1 MKRKALCS
9 VICTVLVLLLAVTL
23 LVACNDKGGDG
34 GTYTI
39 TFQDGTNVVY
49 KAEVKAGAALTAED
63 IPLGPDH
70 AGQTFMGWYI
80 GSLKVDVGY
89 TPTASRT
96 AVASYVNGTVGVKHS
111 VTVRNTGDF
120 TVNGLAAEGYEANAP
135 VSFTIE
141 VTDPDKI
148 VGDVISDDVVINA
161 TGSSYTFTMPDKDV
175 SIAVVLKSADDEA
188 TKYTVTVS
196 NESADFTVT
205 GLDRLGYA
213 EGDEVVFHVEVNAA
227 QMALDEVT
235 SVSDIEIVDL
245 GDGYFSF
252 TMIDSNIYLIVLLK
266 STAPEDTL
274 YQVSYAASSE
284 YTIGGLAEDGYKA
297 GATVTFTVAV
307 NNSEKYL
314 QSVDSEEVSIHG
326 INGMARTYQFTMP
339 AKAVTIV
346 ITLATK
352 QAESNDIQLWMYGD
366 LYTGGMRTLYA
377 HLADKYKGQ
386 DLVWSS
392 SDESVAY
399 VSDSLTLQGNMPDT
413 ILVGQ
418 SVGTVTITCALAED
432 ESVYAEYFVNV
443 KGVSNGTALSAE
455 LYAQLQGSLKLKGT
469 ETWLNYSEDYY
480 NSGYKPAVERVQELT
495 LIWEDM
501 GVDLSDDVWDI
512 PDTTDAFQFEARDK
526 ESQKVT
532 WARKYVTDGRYV
544 CDEYLDWNNNIAKE
558 AHNFGDEYEAYYAY
572 WLNST
577 YTNIFT
583 SYDDISAANWVSFD
597 DGHTYHFI
605 GSPSGVEMQTIC
617 VQLWQSDLLTD
628 DLYFTVENGEIT
640 KITGIIDPMRSL
652 ADEIEGEEITMKYG
666 NELVYTFSDKGT
678 AKITH
683 IEPYPH
689 ETFHDG
695 IKTAIENMA
704 ELHNYKAVITYGNTQ
719 STYIFTEDAIDIT
732 TKDNIYT
739 TRSGIHKE
747 GDNKYYEYTVKD
759 GQVWMTKHHN
769 TDWDKDGNGNP
780 ITRYPTFKFAA
791 EIFGQKAGADGV
803 YVSRNP
809 DSGFFTYMGYISTAF
824 TYNTDWTKPVEIT
837 LSGNYLGSASTTVRW
852 YGDDLN
858 ISIVYSEFNT
868 ASIDLNYAEAKDE
881 PDPTSWKDANSD
893 LWEDMQ
899 AWNFPDIPY
908 VQPHNT
914 MDGYFA
920 QHGWKSG
927 VGWSRDYGEHFAYF
941 STVDFQTEQDRDQ
954 FVADYVAAL
963 KAEGYTPCAEK
974 DPVKGYDMYQRGDVK
989 IAIGV
994 PHANL
999 GDGYLMYV
1007 EIGVYSDQLAY
1018 PTDNSDW

>member
-23 LVACNDKGGDG
+23 LVACNGDGDGG

-80 GSLKVDVGY
+80 GSLKVEVGY

-111 VTVRNTGDF
+111 VTVRNEGDF

-148 VGDVISDDVVINA
+148 VSAVLSDDVVINA
-161 TGSSYTFTMPDKDV
+161 AGSGYTFTMPDKDV

-188 TKYTVTVS
+188 TKYNVEVY

-205 GLDRLGYA
+205 GLDRSGYA
-213 EGDEVVFHVEVNAA
+213 EGDQVIFHIEVNAA
-227 QMALDEVT
+227 NMALDEVT

-252 TMIDSNIYLIVLLK
+252 TMIDSNIYLVVRLK

-274 YQVSYAASSE
+274 YQVTYATSSE

-307 NNSEKYL
+307 NNREKYL
-314 QSVDSEEVSIHG
+314 QSVTSEEVAIQSV
-326 INGMARTYQFTMP
+326 NGMARTYQFTMP

-399 VSDSLTLQGNMPDT
+399 VSNYLTLQGNMPDT
-413 ILVGQ
+413 ILVGEG
-418 SVGTVTITCALAED
+418 VGTATITCALAED
-432 ESVYAEYFVNV
+432 ESVYTEYVVQV
-443 KGVSNGTALSAE
+443 KGVANGTALSAD
-455 LYAQLQGSLKLKGT
+455 LYSQLQGSLRMEGT
-469 ETWLNYSEDYY
+469 DRRLNYSEDYY
-480 NSGYKPAVERVQELT
+480 NIGYQPELERLTYLT

-501 GVDLSDDVWDI
+501 GIDLSQETWEI
-512 PDTTDAFQFEARDK
+512 PDTTDAFQFAEYSQFDK
-526 ESQKVT
+526 EKQNPTYFK
-532 WARKYVTDGRYV
+532 KYVTNGRYV
-544 CDEYLDWNNNIAKE
+544 CDEYIDWNNNLSKE
-558 AHNFGDEYEAYYAY
+558 VHDFGDKDESYYMY

-583 SYDDISAANWVSFD
+583 SYDEISAANWVSFD
-597 DGHTYHFI
+597 GGNTYHFI

-617 VQLWQSDLLTD
+617 VQLYQADLLTD
-628 DLYFTVENGEIT
+628 DLYFTVENGQIT

-652 ADEIEGEEITMKYG
+652 TDEIEGNDINMKYG
-666 NELVYTFSDKGT
+666 REIVYELFDKGT
-678 AKITH
+678 ATIDH
-683 IEPYPH
+683 IEPYTH
-689 ETFHDG
+689 ESYHDG
-695 IKTAIENMA
+695 IATAITNMKN
-704 ELHNYKAVITYGNTQ
+704 LHNYKAVITYGKTK

-732 TKDNIYT
+732 TEDNIST
-739 TRSGIHKE
+739 TRSGVRKTA
-747 GDNKYYEYTVKD
+747 DNKYYEYTVKE
-759 GQVWMTKHHN
+759 GQVWITKEHN
-769 TDWDKDGNGNP
+769 TDWDKDGNGTP

-791 EIFGQKAGADGV
+791 EIFQQKAGADGV
-803 YVSRNP
+803 YVSRTP
-809 DSGFFTYMGYISTAF
+809 GSGFFTYMGYIATAF
-824 TYNTDWTKPVEIT
+824 SYNTDWIKPVEIT

-852 YGDDLN
+852 YGDDIK
-858 ISIVYSEFNT
+858 ISITYSEFTT
-868 ASIDLNYAEAKDE
+868 ASIDLDFNSAQKE
-881 PDPTSWKDANSD
+881 PDPTSWEDANPD
-893 LWEDMQ
+893 LWKEMR

-908 VQPHNT
+908 VQPHDT

-941 STVDFQTEQDRDQ
+941 STVDFQTEQARDA
-954 FVADYVAAL
+954 FVSQYKTKL
-963 KAEGYTPCAEK
+963 SSEGWTLCEGEK
-974 DPVKGYDMYQRGDVK
+974 DPVKGYDMYQKGGVK

-994 PHANL
+994 PHAWL

-1018 PTDNSDW
+1018 PSD